1 MNIQEIQALI
11 KEFESSIL
19 TSLEIEID
27 NVKVKMT
34 KQGPLSP
41 ILSPVQESDIR
52 REEVPSPLIPSH
64 GTGHGCVPVKSPLVG
79 TFYAASTPKGE
90 PFVKVGQKIA
100 KGDTVCIIEAMKL
113 LNEILSP
120 VSGIVERIDVT
131 NGQVVGYDQ
140 VLITIHTGEG
150 RGE

>member
-19 TSLEIEID
+19 TSLEIELD

-34 KQGPLSP
+34 KQGPHSP
-41 ILSPVQESDIR
+41 NLSPVPESGIR
-52 REEVPSPLIPSH
+52 SAEVSQPVIPSH
-64 GTGHGCVPVKSPLVG
+64 GAGHGCVPIKSPLVG
-79 TFYAASTPKGE
+79 TFYASSTPKGE

-113 LNEILSP
+113 LNEIITP